1 MLVRPVMTDFKM
13 TIKADGAVSVC
24 SLFPLSI
31 KTLAH

>member
-13 TIKADGAVSVC
+13 TIKADSGASVC